1 MPRRYAFVF
10 LLAVIFGLPAQAQ
23 APLYG
28 ITACCPSTVVT
39 FDLATGVTTPIVEIG
54 EADDAFPELGA
65 GALDPT
71 TRQLYLVRNDT
82 LIAAD
87 LDAGTVAEIGSA
99 EGFLP
104 YFAGFDTGRGRIYA
118 LTTAVETTD
127 PETGAAVITYRLA
140 AVDPAD
146 ATTEEVAVV
155 GGGRFDG
162 TTYEGD
168 VFSTVAAPAIAS
180 PDPLRLFANRNFEL
194 LTVALPSGE
203 LTESASFTPWRL
215 LSYAPSSGGLL
226 FLEADYDEGYPGPL
240 TFFVRE
246 RDPVTG
252 EVLTEVVAGS
262 AEVEENGAYEGDVFY
277 PSFGQLVFDAA
288 GDRVVFNRNGR
299 LLVVDLADGLVTE
312 GPALGNV
319 RVVGV
324 PLSVATDADVVVVP
338 ASVEVASYPNPFR
351 EAARLTVTL
360 DRPQTLEIAAFDLLG
375 RRVAVLH
382 RGPVPAG
389 TFTLVDVGRALPAG
403 TYVVRVRG
411 ESVRQSLRI
420 TRLD

>member
-1 MPRRYAFVF
+1 M
-10 LLAVIFGLPAQAQ
+10 
-23 APLYG
+23 
-28 ITACCPSTVVT
+28 
-39 FDLATGVTTPIVEIG
+39 
-54 EADDAFPELGA
+54 
-65 GALDPT
+65 
-71 TRQLYLVRNDT
+71 
-82 LIAAD
+82 
-87 LDAGTVAEIGSA
+87 
-99 EGFLP
+99 
-104 YFAGFDTGRGRIYA
+104 
-118 LTTAVETTD
+118 
-127 PETGAAVITYRLA
+127 
-140 AVDPAD
+140 
-146 ATTEEVAVV
+146 
-155 GGGRFDG
+155 
-162 TTYEGD
+162 
-168 VFSTVAAPAIAS
+168 
-180 PDPLRLFANRNFEL
+180 
-194 LTVALPSGE
+194 
-203 LTESASFTPWRL
+203 TESASFTPWRL

-246 RDPVTG
+246 RNPVTG

-411 ESVRQSLRI
+411 ESVRESLRI